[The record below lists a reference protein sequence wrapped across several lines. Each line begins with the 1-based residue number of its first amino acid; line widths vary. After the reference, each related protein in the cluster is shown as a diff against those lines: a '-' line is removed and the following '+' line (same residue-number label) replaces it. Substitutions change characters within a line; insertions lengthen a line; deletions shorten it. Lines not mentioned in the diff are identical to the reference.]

1 MYVNSTAMRG
11 LSQALSLTTIAASFV
26 VFWCA
31 TGEAAELFEP
41 LSPAAA
47 TAMEADQQASLAQ
60 IRSLPTTASVQ
71 VVTVNLGALGDQTT
85 TLALPD
91 ARQLV
96 ATESRRDVRSN
107 QDYTWHGTFPGV
119 PGSATLVVHDGNVT
133 GSINSGTD
141 VYKVAPLGNGRHAII
156 KFDAS
161 RLPPEHP
168 PSITERQRRGDAA
181 TFSGQPQAS
190 TGAPVTIDV
199 LVAYTP
205 SAAAQVNDMASLV
218 QLAVAEANQ
227 SYVNSH
233 IGLQLRLVYSYQA
246 AYSEAGKSFDQI
258 VEDLAGKSDG
268 SIDEIHQL
276 RDRYGA
282 DLVALIINQADY
294 CGLADAILAVESTAF
309 AAVYYNCATGYYSFA
324 HELGHL
330 MGARHDPANDPSTT
344 PFAHGHGFQNG
355 TSWRTIMAYNC
366 VTSCNRLQYWS
377 NPNVVYEGSLMG
389 TVPTHDNA
397 RVLNATA
404 PTIAA
409 FRNSVTADKRSQ

>member
-1 MYVNSTAMRG
+1 MHMITIPMQGLSRHLFSTAV
-11 LSQALSLTTIAASFV
+11 AASFV
-26 VFWCA
+26 MFSC
-31 TGEAAELFEP
+31 TIGKTAELFEP
-41 LSPAAA
+41 LSPTAA
-47 TAMEADQQASLAQ
+47 TAMQADQAASLAR
-60 IRSLPTTASVQ
+60 IRSLPTTASLQ
-71 VVTVNLGALGDQTT
+71 VVTVNLNALGDQTT

-96 ATESRRDVRSN
+96 ATESRREVRSN

-119 PGSATLVVHDGNVT
+119 PGSATLVVRDGNVT

-141 VYKVAPLGNGRHAII
+141 VYKVAPLGNGQHAII
-156 KFDAS
+156 KFDTS

-168 PSITERQRRGDAA
+168 PSIRERERRGDAA
-181 TFSGQPQAS
+181 TFAGQPQAS

-205 SAAAQVNDMASLV
+205 SAAAQTNDVPSLV

-233 IGLQLRLVYSYQA
+233 IGLQLRLVYSYQV
-246 AYSEAGKSFDQI
+246 AYSEVGKSFDKI

-268 SIDEIHQL
+268 SMDEIHQL
-276 RDRYGA
+276 RDQYGA

-309 AAVYYNCATGYYSFA
+309 AAIYYNYATGYYSFA

-344 PFAHGHGFQNG
+344 PFPHGHGFQNG
-355 TSWRTIMAYNC
+355 TAWRTIMAYDC
-366 VTSCNRLQYWS
+366 ATSCNRLQYWS
-377 NPNVVYEGSLMG
+377 NPNVLYAGSPMG

-404 PTIAA
+404 STIAG
-409 FRNSVTADKRSQ
+409 FRGSVTADKRSQ